1 MVQVTAEYAAS
12 MVPARK
18 PDAHKGELGHLLVV
32 AGSVGFTGAA
42 HLTCE
47 GALRSGVGL
56 VTLGVPRSLNAVM
69 EVKTTEAMT
78 LPLPETDAQSISP
91 DAVEAIN
98 AFQERATA
106 VAVGPG
112 LSTHPDTA
120 EAVRSLLPALTV
132 PMVVDADGLN
142 ALAQHVELV
151 AELRAEAV
159 LTPHPGEMSR
169 LTGMP
174 TSEIQANREKVAL
187 NHAQEWGCTVV
198 LKGAGTVVAS
208 PAGDVA
214 VNTTGNS
221 GLASG
226 GSGDVLTGLIGG
238 LLAQRLDPWSAAT
251 LGVYVHGS
259 AGDIAAETLTPQGM
273 TALDVVYALPAAWRM
288 LLEEDQG

>member
-1 MVQVTAEYAAS
+1 MAPV
-12 MVPARK
+12 RK
-18 PDAHKGELGHLLVV
+18 SDAHKGEFGHLFVV

-78 LPLPETDAQSISP
+78 LPLPETDAQTISP
-91 DAVEAIN
+91 DAVEAIK

-106 VAVGPG
+106 LAVGPG
-112 LSTHPDTA
+112 LSTHPATV
-120 EAVRSLLPALTV
+120 EAVHSLLSALTIPV
-132 PMVVDADGLN
+132 VVDADGLN
-142 ALAQHVELV
+142 ALAQRVGLV
-151 AELRAEAV
+151 AELGVEAV
-159 LTPHPGEMSR
+159 LTPHPGEMAR
-169 LTGMP
+169 LTGVP
-174 TSEIQANREKVAL
+174 TPEIQANRDKIAL
-187 NHAQEWGCTVV
+187 KCAQEWGCTVV

-238 LLAQRLDPWSAAT
+238 LLAQGLDAWSAAS
-251 LGVYVHGS
+251 LGVYLHGL
-259 AGDIAAETLTPQGM
+259 AGDIAAEELTPQGM
-273 TALDVVYALPAAWRM
+273 TALDVVHALPSAWHM
-288 LLEEDQG
+288 LLEEAQG